1 MLAIVKYKE
10 GDGFIDL
17 REAKEPEIIAGHVI
31 IEVKAAGICG
41 TDLHILHGDVEIPV
55 KPPVI
60 VGHEFAGVVKE
71 VGEGATSAEV
81 GDRVTAE
88 NSRYVCGICRYC
100 VTGSYNLCPQ
110 RLATGY
116 AFDGAFAPLCMVPA
130 ERVHHLPDNVDFV
143 TGALSDP
150 SACAYHAV
158 QELTGIDAGDYV
170 LITGSGSMGLFSL
183 QYVKANGGIVILTGL
198 SRDKKRLEL
207 GKELGADYVINV
219 EKDNLVDLCHDITKG
234 QGIDVVLECSGA
246 EKAAQQGIALLRK
259 QGKYTQIGIFGSPIT
274 FDLDQLVYKEIKATG
289 SFSQK
294 YIPWEKAISL
304 ASQGKIKVKPLV
316 THLLPLEQWREGFE
330 KFESGEAIKVVFT
343 L

>member
-10 GDGFIDL
+10 GDGFVEL
-17 REAKEPEIIAGHVI
+17 REVEEPKLLPGYVI

-55 KPPVI
+55 KPPV
-60 VGHEFAGVVKE
+60 VLGHEFSGVVSE
-71 VGEGATSAEV
+71 VGEGVTSAKV

-88 NSRYVCGICRYC
+88 NSRKVCGICRYC
-100 VTGSYNLCPQ
+100 MTGSYNLCPQ

-116 AFDGAFAPLCMVPA
+116 AFDGAFAPYCMVPA

-170 LITGSGSMGLFSL
+170 LITGPGPMGLFSL
-183 QYVKANGGIVILTGL
+183 QYVKANGGVVILTGL
-198 SRDKKRLEL
+198 SRDKERLAL
-207 GKELGADYVINV
+207 GKELGADYTVNV
-219 EKDNLVDLCHDITKG
+219 EKENLRQICQDITRGK
-234 QGIDVVLECSGA
+234 GIDVVLECSGS
-246 EKAAQQGIALLRK
+246 ERAAQQSFELLRK
-259 QGKYTQIGIFGSPIT
+259 QGKYTQIGIFGSAININ
-274 FDLDQLVYKEIKATG
+274 LDKLVYNELKVTG

-294 YIPWEKAISL
+294 YIPWEKAIAL

-316 THLLPLEQWREGFE
+316 THLLTLQKWEEGFK

>member
-1 MLAIVKYKE
+1 MLAVVKYKK
-10 GDGFIDL
+10 GDGFVEL
-17 REAKEPEIIAGHVI
+17 RGVDEPKILPGHVI
-31 IEVKAAGICG
+31 IAVKAASICG
-41 TDLHILHGDVEIPV
+41 TDLHILHGDVQIPV
-55 KPPVI
+55 KPPV
-60 VGHEFAGVVKE
+60 VLGHEFAGFVKE
-71 VGEGATSAEV
+71 VDEMVTSIKI

-88 NSRYVCGICRYC
+88 NSRQVCGVCQYC
-100 VTGSYNLCPQ
+100 ITGSYNLCPE

-116 AFDGAFAPLCMVPA
+116 AFDGAFASYCMVPA
-130 ERVHHLPDNVDFV
+130 ERVHKLPNNVDFI

-170 LITGSGSMGLFSL
+170 LITGPGSMGLFSL

-198 SRDKKRLEL
+198 SRDKKRLKL
-207 GKELGADYVINV
+207 GKELGADYIVNV
-219 EKDNLVDLCHDITKG
+219 EKEDLRQICRDITKG
-234 QGIDVVLECSGA
+234 HGVDVVLECSGS
-246 EKAAQQGIALLRK
+246 EEAAQQGIELLRK

-294 YIPWEKAISL
+294 YIPWEKAIAL

-316 THLLPLEQWREGFE
+316 THLLPLEKWEEGFQ